1 MCVVIAESKMKQ
13 KVVTLLLWRR
23 QLSHKPFKIK
33 HVDHFASSARP
44 QQQTA
49 ATPSA
54 VIWHSA
60 SYGATASS
68 ATEGPL
74 AAGVTLDELRLE
86 MNDLVQVADNLVRR

>member
-1 MCVVIAESKMKQ
+1 MCCDCRIQNETETCHGAADNFHTNPQ
-13 KVVTLLLWRR
+13 KSNT
-23 QLSHKPFKIK
+23 
-33 HVDHFASSARP
+33 ARP